1 MRKKSNKVTL
11 KDIAE
16 RAGVSLTAASMFI
29 NGKAKKYHLADK
41 TCERISEAVRELN
54 YVPNIHARAIASKR
68 TLLLGMIISSDI
80 ETSFWL
86 NIISGIEE
94 VIAKDDYHMILSVS
108 HDDPVKELASI
119 EFMLNKGI
127 DGLLISTLPQKK
139 DNHDYLRKLNER
151 IPVVTVNQKVDG
163 LSGAYNDNYHGGYL
177 AAECILKH
185 GHKRIAYVGTA
196 NIPREIAFGEHL
208 AENGIKHTVF
218 DSAEEFI
225 KRYRD
230 FDAVF
235 CFSDYIALELYNL
248 AGAENINIPEDFSVI
263 GYDNMEF
270 VQFTRPRLTTIE
282 QCKKEVGISAAKIM
296 MGALKSSKTPKHI
309 SKGEFKPKLI
319 DAESVK

>member
-1 MRKKSNKVTL
+1 
-11 KDIAE
+11 
-16 RAGVSLTAASMFI
+16 
-29 NGKAKKYHLADK
+29 
-41 TCERISEAVRELN
+41 
-54 YVPNIHARAIASKR
+54 
-68 TLLLGMIISSDI
+68 MIISSDI

-127 DGLLISTLPQKK
+127 DGLLISTLPDNE

-151 IPVVTVNQKVDG
+151 MPVVTVNQKVEG
-163 LSGAYNDNYHGGYL
+163 ISGAYNDNYHGGRL

-185 GHKRIAYVGTA
+185 GHKRIAYVGKSD
-196 NIPREIAFGEHL
+196 IPREIAFGECL
-208 AENGIKHTVF
+208 VENGIKHTVF
-218 DSAEEFI
+218 KSAKDFLLY
-225 KRYRD
+225 YRD

-235 CFSDYIALELYNL
+235 CFSDYVALELYNL
-248 AGAENINIPEDFSVI
+248 AGAENISIPADFSVI

-282 QCKKEVGISAAKIM
+282 QCKKEVGRSAGKIM
-296 MGALKSSKTPKHI
+296 MEALKSSKASKHI
-309 SKGEFKPKLI
+309 FKEEFKPKLI
-319 DAESVK
+319 DAESVI